1 MSSGV
6 AGSSSHGAVQNGL
19 LQRGDVLVSI
29 DGVDIRDLSM
39 QDIAAR
45 LLGPNGSLVMVKFR
59 RKTVVGFLESIIVM
73 DRRPT
78 KLDDIKSVAV
88 SMTR

>member
-1 MSSGV
+1 MI
-6 AGSSSHGAVQNGL
+6 
-19 LQRGDVLVSI
+19 SI
-29 DGVDIRDLSM
+29 DGVDIRDHSM

-59 RKTVVGFLESIIVM
+59 RKTDAGFMENIIVL

-78 KLDDIKSVAV
+78 KLEDIKSVAV
-88 SMTR
+88 SIR